1 VEQHRRGLWF
11 GVAGYAIWGIAPV
24 FWKLLDHVP
33 AIELTAHRVVW
44 SVPVLGV
51 AVVLLGRRSHLRRSL
66 QNRRTVMVTALAG
79 MLLIANWGVF
89 VWAITSEHI
98 VEASLGYF
106 INPLLSVALGVVV
119 LGERLRRAQVWAVG
133 LAFVGVAY
141 MTIRLGEFPW
151 ISLVLAGSFAVYG
164 LIKKRPEAAPPL
176 EGLLGEIWLGLVPA
190 LVLLI
195 VLGSRGE
202 GAFAVGAGDTLLLI
216 ATGTV
221 TAAPLLFF
229 GAAVQRV
236 PLSTV
241 GLLQYLAPT
250 VQFALG
256 VAVYGETVEADQM
269 IGFVFVWMALIVFS
283 IDNLRANRSVAP
295 GSAVPGA

>member
-1 VEQHRRGLWF
+1 MEQHRRGFWF
-11 GVAGYAIWGIAPV
+11 GVAGYAIWGVAPV

-33 AIELTAHRVVW
+33 ALELTAHRVVW
-44 SVPVLGV
+44 SVPVLGL
-51 AVVLLGRRSHLRRSL
+51 AIVLLGRRNHLRRSL
-66 QNRRTVMVTALAG
+66 QDRRTVVVTALAG
-79 MLLIANWGVF
+79 MLLITNWGIF
-89 VWAITSEHI
+89 VWAITSGHI

-133 LAFVGVAY
+133 LAFIGVAY
-141 MTIRLGEFPW
+141 MTVRLGEVPW
-151 ISLVLAGSFAVYG
+151 VSLVLAGSFAVYG

-190 LVLLI
+190 LVVLI
-195 VLGSRGE
+195 ALGARGE
-202 GAFAVGAGDTLLLI
+202 GAFGVGVGDTVLLI
-216 ATGTV
+216 ATGAV

-236 PLSTV
+236 ALSTV

-250 VQFALG
+250 LQFILG
-256 VAVYGETVEADQM
+256 VVVYGETVVADQL
-269 IGFVFVWMALIVFS
+269 IGFAFVWVALLVFS
-283 IDNLRANRSVAP
+283 VDNLRSNRAIAP
-295 GSAVPGA
+295 GPAA